1 LDAPKTTG
9 ARPAT
14 RANRTKPGE
23 ALVARTKLIAGC
35 VLAGLVLACSAAAH
49 AADGPQWPN
58 LNGDTAQW
66 PDFARQ
72 PVRYLPPRKPVSAID
87 GEFGARYWFS
97 IGKTAKNLYDIP
109 GSAMVSRLTYD
120 GLRGHSVE
128 GFGRADHTSGVYVKG
143 YLGGG
148 IVTKG
153 DLNDE
158 DFEPF
163 IVPYSSTMSNHKDG
177 QMLYGSVDL
186 GFNFVR
192 NHNIRVGA
200 FAGYHYFQEQ
210 VNAYGCTQVA
220 TNPLVCGGGGVPY
233 NIKGITQD
241 NTYHSLRVGIDADIR
256 LSDHWSL
263 RLDAAYLPHVILH
276 GADTHWLR
284 VGTNPGDFTGPV
296 REDGKGHGYQ
306 LEAAL
311 NYAVNKNVS
320 FAIGGR
326 YWHLETK
333 GDTHF
338 EGSVVGFAASP
349 QPVEWKSDIYG
360 VYVQGSFRFGP
371 YVAGAP
377 Y

>member
-1 LDAPKTTG
+1 M
-9 ARPAT
+9 
-14 RANRTKPGE
+14 
-23 ALVARTKLIAGC
+23 ARTKAFI
-35 VLAGLVLACSAAAH
+35 AGLVIAGVVLAMIAPARAAEGPQWPH
-49 AADGPQWPN
+49 GIDDGPQWP
-58 LNGDTAQW
+58 
-66 PDFARQ
+66 DFSRKAEPAVYK
-72 PVRYLPPRKPVSAID
+72 PVPYLPPRKSVSMID

-97 IGKTAKNLYDIP
+97 MGKTAKNLYDVP
-109 GSAMVSRLTYD
+109 GTALVSRLTYD
-120 GLRGHSVE
+120 GLRGHAVE

-148 IVTKG
+148 ILTKG

-163 IVPYSSTMSNHKDG
+163 IVPYSSTMSNEKDG

-186 GFNFVR
+186 GFNVVR
-192 NHNIRVGA
+192 NHKLRVGG
-200 FAGYHYFQEQ
+200 FAGYHYFQQQ
-210 VNAYGCTQVA
+210 VNAWGCTQVA

-233 NIKGITQD
+233 NIKVITQD

-284 VGTNPGDFTGPV
+284 VGTDFNGPI
-296 REDGKGHGYQ
+296 REDGKGKGYQ

-311 NYAVNKNVS
+311 NYALNKNVS
-320 FAIGGR
+320 FAVGGR
-326 YWHLETK
+326 YWHVETK

-338 EGSVVGFAASP
+338 ETGVIGGGGSP

>member
-1 LDAPKTTG
+1 M
-9 ARPAT
+9 
-14 RANRTKPGE
+14 
-23 ALVARTKLIAGC
+23 ARTNWLIAGY
-35 VLAGLVLACSAAAH
+35 VLASVCLAASAH

-58 LNGDTAQW
+58 INGSGAQW
-66 PDFARQ
+66 PDLERR
-72 PVRYLPPRKPVSAID
+72 PVPYLAPRKPVSMID

-109 GSAMVSRLTYD
+109 GTALVSRLTYD

-158 DFEPF
+158 DFAPF

-220 TNPLVCGGGGVPY
+220 TNPLVCGGGVTY
-233 NIKGITQD
+233 DIKVITQD
-241 NTYHSLRVGIDADIR
+241 NTYHSLRVGVDADIR

-263 RLDAAYLPHVILH
+263 RLDGAYLPHVILH

-284 VGTNPGDFTGPV
+284 IGTATGDFNGPIA
-296 REDGKGHGYQ
+296 EDGKGHGYQ

-311 NYAVNKNVS
+311 NYAVDKNVS

-333 GDTHF
+333 GDAHF
-338 EGSVVGFAASP
+338 EGNVVGGASP

-360 VYVQGSFRFGP
+360 VFVQGSFRFGP

>member
-1 LDAPKTTG
+1 M
-9 ARPAT
+9 
-14 RANRTKPGE
+14 
-23 ALVARTKLIAGC
+23 ARTNWLIAGY
-35 VLAGLVLACSAAAH
+35 VLASVCLAASAH

-58 LNGDTAQW
+58 INGSGAQW
-66 PDFARQ
+66 PDLERR
-72 PVRYLPPRKPVSAID
+72 PVPYLAPRKPVSMID

-109 GSAMVSRLTYD
+109 GTALVSRLTYD

-158 DFEPF
+158 DFAPF

-233 NIKGITQD
+233 DIKVITQD
-241 NTYHSLRVGIDADIR
+241 NTFHSLRVGIDADIR

-263 RLDAAYLPHVILH
+263 RLDGAYLPHVILH

-284 VGTNPGDFTGPV
+284 IGTATGDFNGPIA
-296 REDGKGHGYQ
+296 EDGKGHGYQ

-311 NYAVNKNVS
+311 NYAVDKNVS
-320 FAIGGR
+320 FAVGGR
-326 YWHLETK
+326 YWHFETK

-338 EGSVVGFAASP
+338 EGNVVGGASP

-360 VYVQGSFRFGP
+360 VFVQGSFRFGP